1 MPPPGGIKTPIE
13 PGLVARLAGAAG
25 AVVGTMIRG
34 AADAW
39 MGPGQPMQPV
49 AAKDSDVR
57 GRAFD
62 YPFAVNTQQRP
73 RGEGQNPISF
83 AVLRALADP
92 AEGGLD
98 VLRIA
103 IEKRKDQLASQ
114 EWSVKGRDGSDGG
127 PKARAIEE
135 AMRQPDG
142 ANDYDQW
149 VRMLA
154 EDLFVIDA
162 PCVYLAPGMDG
173 HLVPEV
179 MDGALIKP
187 LLRVDGRTPPPPQPA
202 FQQSIKGMPAVDYT
216 SQELLYR
223 PRNKRSYRI
232 YGFSPVEQV
241 LLTVQIALRR
251 QVTQLEHYTA
261 GSVPDAVAN
270 VPETW
275 TTDNISEFQAYW
287 DALMS
292 GDSEQLRRLR
302 FVPSGVGI
310 TELKANALKD
320 DFDEWLG
327 RIVCWCFSLSP
338 QALSKQMNRATAN
351 TAKQSAQEEGLEPL
365 KVWLKNLLDT
375 ILRLAFNAPELEATW
390 KDEEITDPV
399 QKATVISLLCG
410 AKPLFTQDEGRAMY
424 GMEPMTDEQKDEL
437 QPAPPPQLVPPDPN
451 DPNVPPKPS
460 LPPKPGEEKPE
471 PGSAAEKVAKR
482 VAATA
487 RRSLR
492 P

>member
-1 MPPPGGIKTPIE
+1 MPPAGGKKTPIE
-13 PGLVARLAGAAG
+13 PGLVARLAGAVG
-25 AVVGTMIRG
+25 ATVGTMIRG

-39 MGPGQPMQPV
+39 MGPGQPVQPSP
-49 AAKDSDVR
+49 ANDADVR
-57 GRAFD
+57 GRQFD
-62 YPFAVNTQQRP
+62 YSFAYNTQQRP
-73 RGEGQNPISF
+73 RSEGQSPISF
-83 AVLRALADP
+83 GILRALADP

-103 IEKRKDQLASQ
+103 IEKRKDQLAGQ
-114 EWSVKGRDGSDGG
+114 EWSIKGRDGSDGG
-127 PKARAIEE
+127 DKARAIEA
-135 AMRQPDG
+135 AMRMPDG
-142 ANDYDQW
+142 VNDYDQW

-162 PCVYLAPGMDG
+162 PCVYLAPSTLGY
-173 HLVPEV
+173 LVPEV

-187 LLRVDGRTPPPPQPA
+187 LLRVDGRTPLPPEPA
-202 FQQSIKGMPAVDYT
+202 FQQSIKGMAAADYT
-216 SQELLYR
+216 SEQLLYR
-223 PRNKRSYRI
+223 PRNKRSYKA

-251 QVTQLEHYTA
+251 QVSQLEYYTA
-261 GSVPDAVAN
+261 GSVPAAVAN
-270 VPETW
+270 CPDTW
-275 TTDNISEFQAYW
+275 KSSDIEFFQKYW
-287 DALMS
+287 DSLLS
-292 GDSEQLRRLR
+292 GDTENRQRLR

-310 TELKANALKD
+310 TELKPNALKD
-320 DFDEWLG
+320 EFDEWLG

-338 QALSKQMNRATAN
+338 QALSKQMNRATSD

-365 KVWLKNLLDT
+365 KKWLKNLLDT
-375 ILRLAFNAPELEATW
+375 VIRLSFGAPELEIAW
-390 KDEEITDPV
+390 ADEEITDPV

-410 AKPLFTQDEGRAMY
+410 NKPLFTQDEGRALY
-424 GMEPMTDEQKDEL
+424 GKEPMTPEQKDEL
-437 QPAPPPQLVPPDPN
+437 QPPPPAPLDPN
-451 DPNVPPKPS
+451 ADPNA
-460 LPPKPGEEKPE
+460 PPKPGAKPE